1 MQRRYFRRA
10 LLLLILIPLALA
22 KGLAIVGIVSDVR
35 NTWKQTDGW
44 DVVIF
49 FVACVLALAA
59 ALVTDLMVSYSISI
73 GWPPHRWYSKL
84 AVVIS
89 VVANI
94 LLALA
99 GMLLSIAGGMAGHS
113 NMMQILIGAFIAE
126 IMAWVYLGLMVSVWI
141 ALKDRP
147 AAIQRVTESG

>member
-1 MQRRYFRRA
+1 
-10 LLLLILIPLALA
+10 LLLILIPLSLA

-35 NTWKQTDGW
+35 NTWNSQTDGW

-49 FVACVLALAA
+49 FVACVLALAT
-59 ALVTDLMVSYSISI
+59 ALVADLMVTYSISI

-84 AVVIS
+84 AGVIS
-89 VVANI
+89 VVANP

-113 NMMQILIGAFIAE
+113 NMIQILIGAFIAE
-126 IMAWVYLGLMVSVWI
+126 IMAWVYLGLTLSVWI
-141 ALKDRP
+141 ALKAKP
-147 AAIQRVTESG
+147 SAFPIVPNSG